1 LRPGTLDGITRPMD
15 LRPSIHIRTSGR
27 LKFPPSK
34 EREKKGTLLL
44 REKSERQT
52 TRTESLNPADFL
64 KNRKKQSLRKIKNI
78 QFCIHFDFNH

>member
-1 LRPGTLDGITRPMD
+1 MD
-15 LRPSIHIRTSGR
+15 FRPSIHAHKSGR

-34 EREKKGTLLL
+34 EHEKKDALLL
-44 REKSERQT
+44 REKSERQM

-78 QFCIHFDFNH
+78 QFTFDFSH